1 MGEYY
6 APGAKKRWCLS
17 LYDSIGEHALG
28 VFSHSTTVSVYA
40 VYKVFVHDRLIFLIY
55 LSTLLQP
62 LSTLFCFHLFPSLA
76 YFRRHGTVTFVVLNL
91 GRDLVRKSVGHVMK
105 YRIIFVC
112 TFLVMHSHC
121 TRVSF
126 IDVKN

>member
-40 VYKVFVHDRLIFLIY
+40 VYKVFVHDRLIF
-55 LSTLLQP
+55 
-62 LSTLFCFHLFPSLA
+62 
-76 YFRRHGTVTFVVLNL
+76 
-91 GRDLVRKSVGHVMK
+91 
-105 YRIIFVC
+105 
-112 TFLVMHSHC
+112 
-121 TRVSF
+121 
-126 IDVKN
+126 